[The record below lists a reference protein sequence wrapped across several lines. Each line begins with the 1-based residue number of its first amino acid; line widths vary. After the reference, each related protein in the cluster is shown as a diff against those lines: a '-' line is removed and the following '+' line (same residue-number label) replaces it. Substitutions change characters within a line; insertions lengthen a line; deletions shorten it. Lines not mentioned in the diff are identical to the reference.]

1 MTLRQL
7 SRAAT
12 ISLFLLNGMALAAWV
27 SNIPTIQV
35 ATGVSKEVLGGLLLV
50 LGVGAIVGMQI
61 AGLLVDRVGSRGTA
75 MVAALLLILSVN
87 PLGLVSDVGQLG
99 LAIFVFGLGNGAL
112 DVAMND
118 QAVRI
123 ERVYRR
129 PIMSSFHAFFSV
141 GGAVGA
147 GITAVLQA
155 SRLSV
160 HWPLAVISGLCLVLA
175 VLSFPHLI
183 SGVEKAEE
191 ESSEP
196 VSGPA
201 AGWRRRAVV
210 LGILAFLLMLAEGSA
225 NDWSALH
232 AVEERDQPEHLATLA
247 YAAFAL
253 AMTIGRFTADTISHC
268 FGSVTVVRGGSILS
282 TIGMAV
288 VVLTP
293 VYPLTLAG
301 WVIFGLGLSGI
312 VPQIFTAAGNIN
324 PRNQGVIMSRIVGA
338 GYVGILAGPAVIGWL
353 AGGFGLNIALV
364 LPLILCAVA
373 IVLAGQVG
381 SPDSR
386 GSSSV

>member
-87 PLGLVSDVGQLG
+87 PLGLVSDAGQLG